1 MFLSLKESE
10 KQFYNPRYF
19 CNAFKDWE
27 GNPTNVFEQRDVDE
41 YLNMLMDRL
50 ETLTKSTKHEHFLK
64 NTFGGFLTNE
74 FICKDCPHYS
84 EREEP
89 FLSVSLQ
96 VKNKKTIE
104 ESLAN
109 FVEGEILEGQN
120 AYLCEQCNKKVAAI
134 KRICLKKLP
143 NHLIFVLK
151 RFEFDYDTM
160 SKVKINDSC
169 EFPMRINLEKYTQ
182 FGLRKKEKGQVEQ
195 DFIEF
200 PEGYF
205 DYELKG
211 IVIHMGIADS
221 GHYYSLIQD
230 REKKNEEKWYEF
242 NDTFVKYFDPRDI
255 PNEAFGGEEKYFQ
268 LHFNIKII
276 LGGAISLGAMR
287 TVTKKRSRM
296 LISCSTRG

>member
-1 MFLSLKESE
+1 MFLSLKQSE
-10 KQFYNPRYF
+10 KQFFNPRYF

-27 GNPTNVFEQRDVDE
+27 GNPTNVYEQRDVDE
-41 YLNMLMDRL
+41 FLNMFMDRL
-50 ETLTKSTKHEHFLK
+50 ETLTKSTIHENYLK
-64 NTFGGFLTNE
+64 NTFGGYLSNE

-89 FLSVSLQ
+89 FLAVSLQ

-104 ESLAN
+104 ESLAS

-120 AYLCEQCNKKVAAI
+120 AYLCEQCNKKVTAI

-160 SKVKINDSC
+160 SKVKINEYC
-169 EFPMRINLEKYTQ
+169 EFPTKINLEKYSQ
-182 FGLRKKEKGQVEQ
+182 FGLRKKEKGGVFEEEETG
-195 DFIEF
+195 FS
-200 PEGYF
+200 EGYF

-211 IVIHMGIADS
+211 VVIHMGIADS

-230 REKKNEEKWYEF
+230 REKVSEDRWYEF
-242 NDTFVKYFDPRDI
+242 NDTFVSYFDPRNI
-255 PNEAFGGEEKYFQ
+255 PNEAFGGEEK
-268 LHFNIKII
+268 
-276 LGGAISLGAMR
+276 
-287 TVTKKRSRM
+287 
-296 LISCSTRG
+296 

>member
-10 KQFYNPRYF
+10 KQYYNPRYF
-19 CNAFKDWE
+19 CNSFKDWE

-41 YLNMLMDRL
+41 FFNMFMDRL
-50 ETLTKSTKHEHFLK
+50 ETLTKGTSHENYLK
-64 NTFGGFLTNE
+64 SNFGGYLSNE

-89 FLSVSLQ
+89 FLAVSLQ

-104 ESLAN
+104 ESLAS

-120 AYLCEQCNKKVAAI
+120 AYLCEQCNKKVTAI

-143 NHLIFVLK
+143 NHLILVLT

-169 EFPMRINLEKYTQ
+169 EFPMKINLEKYTQ
-182 FGLRKKEKGQVEQ
+182 FGLRKKENGLE
-195 DFIEF
+195 EEGF
-200 PEGYF
+200 PANYF
-205 DYELKG
+205 DFELKG
-211 IVIHMGIADS
+211 LVIHMGIADS

-230 REKKNEEKWYEF
+230 REKFNESSENKWYEF
-242 NDTFVKYFDPRDI
+242 NDTWVKYFDPRDI
-255 PNEAFGGEEKYFQ
+255 ANEAFGGEEKY
-268 LHFNIKII
+268 
-276 LGGAISLGAMR
+276 
-287 TVTKKRSRM
+287 
-296 LISCSTRG
+296 

>member
-27 GNPTNVFEQRDVDE
+27 GNPTNVYEQRDVDE
-41 YLNMLMDRL
+41 FFNMFMDKL
-50 ETLTKSTKHEHFLK
+50 ETITKGTFHENYIK
-64 NTFGGFLTNE
+64 NTFGGYVSNE

-96 VKNKKTIE
+96 VKNKKTLE
-104 ESLAN
+104 ESLTS
-109 FVEGEILEGQN
+109 FIEGEILEGQN
-120 AYLCEQCNKKVAAI
+120 AYLCEQCNKKVTAI

-143 NHLIFVLK
+143 NHLIIVLK
-151 RFEFDYDTM
+151 RFEFDYDNM

-169 EFPMRINLEKYTQ
+169 EFPMKINMEKYTQ
-182 FGLRKKEKGQVEQ
+182 HGLRKKEKSLEEENGE
-195 DFIEF
+195 IF

-205 DYELKG
+205 EYELKG
-211 IVIHMGIADS
+211 LVIHLGNADS

-230 REKKNEEKWYEF
+230 REKPEEVKWYEF
-242 NDTFVKYFDPRDI
+242 NDTFVRYFDPRDI
-255 PNEAFGGEEKYFQ
+255 PNEAFGGEEK
-268 LHFNIKII
+268 
-276 LGGAISLGAMR
+276 
-287 TVTKKRSRM
+287 
-296 LISCSTRG
+296 

>member
-1 MFLSLKESE
+1 MKRKSQSEPIDGIFFLLKCMFLALRESE

-27 GNPTNVFEQRDVDE
+27 GNPTNVYEQRDVDE
-41 YLNMLMDRL
+41 YLNMFMDRL
-50 ETLTKSTKHEHFLK
+50 ENLTKGTTQETFLK
-64 NTFGGFLTNE
+64 NTFGGYLSNE

-89 FLSVSLQ
+89 FLAVSLQ

-104 ESLAN
+104 ESLAS

-120 AYLCEQCNKKVAAI
+120 AYLCEQCNKKVTAV

-143 NHLIFVLK
+143 NHLICVLK
-151 RFEFDYDTM
+151 RFEFDYDNM

-169 EFPMRINLEKYTQ
+169 EFPTRINLEKYTQ
-182 FGLRKKEKGQVEQ
+182 YGLRKKEKKEGNMET
-195 DFIEF
+195 EETETF

-211 IVIHMGIADS
+211 VVIHMGIADS
-221 GHYYSLIQD
+221 GHYYSIIQD
-230 REKKNEEKWYEF
+230 REKNEEKWYEF
-242 NDTFVKYFDPRDI
+242 NDTWVKDFDPRDI
-255 PNEAFGGEEKYFQ
+255 PNEAFGGEEK
-268 LHFNIKII
+268 
-276 LGGAISLGAMR
+276 
-287 TVTKKRSRM
+287 
-296 LISCSTRG
+296 